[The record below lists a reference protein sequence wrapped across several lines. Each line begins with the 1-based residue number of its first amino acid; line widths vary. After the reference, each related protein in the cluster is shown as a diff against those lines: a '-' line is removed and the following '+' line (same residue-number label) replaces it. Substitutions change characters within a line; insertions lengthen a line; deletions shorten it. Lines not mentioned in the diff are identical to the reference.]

1 MNEARAFFFVCAGL
15 LVFAGI
21 RPVVARAQAP
31 TFITAWGTYGS
42 GNGQLYNPYD
52 VAVDASGNVYVVD
65 AGNNR
70 IQTFTTSGVYIVQW
84 GTLGSG
90 NGQFHIPRGVAV
102 DASYNVY
109 VADTANERIQ
119 KFGMVPTPAARET
132 WGGVKSRYRT
142 DGVAKQAQDK

>member
-1 MNEARAFFFVCAGL
+1 MNEARAFLFVCAGL

-65 AGNNR
+65 TNNHR
-70 IQTFTTSGVYIVQW
+70 IQKFTSNGAYLSKW

-90 NGQFHIPRGVAV
+90 SGQFHTPSGVAV
-102 DASYNVY
+102 DARG
-109 VADTANERIQ
+109 EEQR
-119 KFGMVPTPAARET
+119 
-132 WGGVKSRYRT
+132 GGKES
-142 DGVAKQAQDK
+142 K